1 MGMEALNNAARA
13 AGFAMAGS
21 EEIFEES
28 KVSKSQPASTSV
40 ALVPVAQTRPQGIA
54 DWLKSYLSF
63 SGRRAPV
70 TPA

>member
-1 MGMEALNNAARA
+1 
-13 AGFAMAGS
+13 MAGS

-28 KVSKSQPASTSV
+28 KVSQAEPVSTSV

-63 SGRRAPV
+63 SGRRAPL

>member
-1 MGMEALNNAARA
+1 MGMESLNNAARA

-21 EEIFEES
+21 EEIFEQP
-28 KVSKSQPASTSV
+28 KVSNTEPTATSV
-40 ALVPVAQTRPQGIA
+40 ALVPVAQTRPQGIG

-63 SGRRAPV
+63 SGWRAPV